1 MRIETKFH
9 AAIEIDPSEI
19 WHFPKGIPGFE
30 TETEFVL
37 LPIEGSDS
45 LQVLQSTKQP
55 SVAFIVANP
64 YTLVTDYTF
73 EIDNSTIDLLEI
85 SQPEDIMVLGILSMK
100 QPYHESTINLQ
111 APLIFHVPNKKAKQ
125 MILNDPRFTVRH
137 PVGKG
142 GN

>member
-9 AAIEIDPSEI
+9 ATIEIDPAEK
-19 WHFPKGIPGFE
+19 WYFPKGIPGFE
-30 TETEFVL
+30 NETDFVL

-45 LQVLQSTKQP
+45 LQVLQSTKQQE
-55 SVAFIVANP
+55 VAFIVASP

-73 EIDNSTIDLLEI
+73 ELDHATIDLLDI
-85 SQPEDIMVLGILSMK
+85 SQPEEIMVLGILSMK
-100 QPYHESTINLQ
+100 QPYHQSTINLQ
-111 APLIFHVPNKKAKQ
+111 APLIFQVLNKKAKQ

-137 PVGKG
+137 PLDKG

>member
-9 AAIEIDPSEI
+9 ATIEIDPAEK
-19 WHFPKGIPGFE
+19 WYFPKGIPGFE
-30 TETEFVL
+30 NETNFVL

-45 LQVLQSTKQP
+45 LQVLQSTNQHE
-55 SVAFIVANP
+55 VAFIVANP

-73 EIDNSTIDLLEI
+73 ELDHATIDLLEI
-85 SQPEDIMVLGILSMK
+85 SQPEEIMVLGILSMK
-100 QPYHESTINLQ
+100 QPDHQSTINLQ
-111 APLIFHVPNKKAKQ
+111 APLIFHVQNKKAKQ

-137 PVGKG
+137 PLDKG